1 LCGVGGVFASRA
13 MIRFAAAI
21 PSSETRFSLELSA
34 MGYVDIDNLNHD
46 PKLAEA
52 LGNMVVAWAR
62 AETQLANVFA
72 CIMVT
77 HFNLA
82 TAAFYRIPSFE
93 ARTKVLLAI
102 LEKWEN
108 PTHDAAEIAAQ
119 ITGLQRLAKTRNHWV
134 HGVWCSEGD
143 DRGNTV
149 VFDFRAPDDSE
160 RRRTPVKAAAV
171 TNHLG
176 AVRDRIEMLN
186 RLVPLYYYPPKP
198 QPSP

>member
-1 LCGVGGVFASRA
+1 MMRLAS
-13 MIRFAAAI
+13 AI
-21 PSSETRFSLELSA
+21 PPSEARISLECLA
-34 MGYVDIDNLNHD
+34 MRYVDIDNLSHD

-72 CIMVT
+72 CIMVA

-93 ARTKVLLAI
+93 ARAKVLLAI

-119 ITGLQRLAKTRNHWV
+119 ITKLVRLAKTRNHWV
-134 HGVWCSEGD
+134 HGVWCNEQTDSP
-143 DRGNTV
+143 NTV

-160 RRRTPVKAAAV
+160 RRRKPVKAADV
-171 TNHLG
+171 TNHIE
-176 AVRDRIEMLN
+176 AVHGRIEALN
-186 RLVPLYYYPPKP
+186 RLVPLYYRPPAP
-198 QPSP
+198 RP